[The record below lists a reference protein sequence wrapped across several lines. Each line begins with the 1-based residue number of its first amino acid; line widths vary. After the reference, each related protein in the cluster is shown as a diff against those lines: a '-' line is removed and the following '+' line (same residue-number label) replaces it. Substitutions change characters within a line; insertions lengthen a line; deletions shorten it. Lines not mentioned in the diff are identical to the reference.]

1 MHQHFHRAD
10 GKVAII
16 VVPRELP
23 EDVDGGQR
31 HVVGEVQGFFAACLT
46 MGQSHVLLPIAVEKL
61 NLESYPLKV
70 KNVLAGKRPVSGEV
84 DFTRLRLLVRA
95 QIVSDH
101 DLTYAVKA
109 VNPYF
114 SSVKDHPFSTL
125 IYKDFGG
132 EDVLAEVVKVNPL
145 SKLAVTP
152 PCLLRSDTS
161 SWHCYGAY

>member
-1 MHQHFHRAD
+1 MHQHLHGAD

-61 NLESYPLKV
+61 NLESCPVKV

-84 DFTRLRLLVRA
+84 DLARLRLL
-95 QIVSDH
+95 
-101 DLTYAVKA
+101 
-109 VNPYF
+109 
-114 SSVKDHPFSTL
+114 
-125 IYKDFGG
+125 G
-132 EDVLAEVVKVNPL
+132 
-145 SKLAVTP
+145 
-152 PCLLRSDTS
+152 
-161 SWHCYGAY
+161 